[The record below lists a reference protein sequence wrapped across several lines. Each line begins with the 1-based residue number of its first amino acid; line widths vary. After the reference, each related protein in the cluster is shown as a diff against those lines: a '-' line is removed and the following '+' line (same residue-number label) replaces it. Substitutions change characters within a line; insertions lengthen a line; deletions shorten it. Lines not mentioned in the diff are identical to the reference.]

1 MAKKRYVVVGTGA
14 RSDMY
19 ISALAGGDYKDYA
32 ELVGICD
39 VNQGRMDYYNERIG
53 KKYNH
58 PPVPTYLSQD
68 FDRMIAECKPDTVI
82 VTTMDRTH
90 HKYGCRAMEL
100 GCDVISEKPMTVDVE
115 KCQQIIDTQKK
126 TGKHYT
132 VTFNY
137 RYSPRNTKIK
147 ELLKSGICGEIT
159 SVNFEWL
166 LDTSHGAD
174 YFRRWHRCKRN
185 SGGLMVHK
193 ATHHFDLVNWWL
205 DSVPETVYAMGDLKF
220 YGRENAEKR
229 GVTEFYQRAKGSEIA
244 KKDPFAFRMDK
255 DFSEFLQ
262 RLYFDSEKYDGYQ
275 RDQSVFGDGIDIED
289 NMSVM
294 VRYKNNVVMNYTLC
308 AHCPY
313 EGYRI
318 CFNGTK
324 GRLEFYVIERGV
336 TQLDE
341 DFSSF
346 GNREEGET
354 ESQGVDRKKMA
365 PEIIFQPFWGKPVI
379 YTYDNTAK
387 GGHGGGDVRLMNN
400 LFIGV
405 KDDPFGHAADFTD
418 GAMSI
423 LTGVGANI
431 SMRTGAPVKV
441 QELIHF

>member
-19 ISALAGGDYKDYA
+19 ISALTGGDYKDYA

-82 VTTMDRTH
+82 VTSMDRTH

-100 GCDVISEKPMTVDVE
+100 GCDVISEKPMTVDAE

-147 ELLKSGICGEIT
+147 ELLKSGICGQIT

-205 DSVPETVYAMGDLKF
+205 DSVPVTVYAMGDLKF

-229 GVTEFYQRAKGSEIA
+229 GVTEFYQRSLGSEIA
-244 KKDPFAFRMDK
+244 RKDPFGFRLDK
-255 DFSEFLQ
+255 DYTEFLQ

-324 GRLEFYVIERGV
+324 GRLEFYVVERGV

-341 DFSSF
+341 DFSTF
-346 GNREEGET
+346 GNREEGEAGG
-354 ESQGVDRKKMA
+354 QGVDRKKMA
-365 PEIIFQPFWGKPVI
+365 PEILFQPFWGEPVV
-379 YTYDNTAK
+379 YTYDNSAK

-405 KDDPFGHAADFTD
+405 KDDPFGHAADFID

-431 SMRTGAPVKV
+431 SMRTGEPVNV

>member
-19 ISALAGGDYKDYA
+19 ISALTGGDYKDYA

-82 VTTMDRTH
+82 VTSMDRTH

-205 DSVPETVYAMGDLKF
+205 DSVPVTVYAMGDLKF

-244 KKDPFAFRMDK
+244 KKDPFAFRLDK

-324 GRLEFYVIERGV
+324 GRLEFYVIESGV
-336 TQLDE
+336 TPLGE
-341 DFSSF
+341 DFTTF
-346 GNREEGET
+346 GNREDDKTEG
-354 ESQGVDRKKMA
+354 QDRKKMA
-365 PEIIFQPFWGKPVI
+365 PEILFQPFWGKPVV
-379 YTYDNTAK
+379 YTYDTTVK
-387 GGHGGGDVRLMNN
+387 SGHGGGDVRLMNN

-405 KDDPFGHAADFTD
+405 KDDPLGHAADFTD

-423 LTGVGANI
+423 LTGIGANI
-431 SMRTGAPVKV
+431 SMRTGEPVKV

>member
-1 MAKKRYVVVGTGA
+1 MTKKRYAVVGTGG

-19 ISALAGGDYKDYA
+19 ICALAGGDYKDYA
-32 ELVGICD
+32 ELVAFCD

-58 PPVPTYLSQD
+58 APVPTYLSQD
-68 FDRMIAECKPDTVI
+68 FDRMIEECRPDTVI

-100 GCDVISEKPMTVDVE
+100 GCDVISEKPMTVDAE

-147 ELLKSGICGEIT
+147 ELLKSGICGQIT

-205 DSVPETVYAMGDLKF
+205 DSVPVTVYAMGDLKF

-229 GVTEFYQRAKGSEIA
+229 GVTEFYQRSLGSEIA
-244 KKDPFAFRMDK
+244 RKDPFGFRLDK
-255 DFSEFLQ
+255 DYTEFLQ

-341 DFSSF
+341 DFSTF

-354 ESQGVDRKKMA
+354 PDQDLDRKKMA
-365 PEIIFQPFWGKPVI
+365 PEIIFQPFWGKPVV
-379 YTYDNTAK
+379 YTYDKSAK

-423 LTGVGANI
+423 LTGIGANI
-431 SMRTGAPVKV
+431 SMRTGEPVKV

>member
-1 MAKKRYVVVGTGA
+1 MTKKRYAVVGTGG

-19 ISALAGGDYKDYA
+19 ICALAGGDYKDYA
-32 ELVGICD
+32 ELAAFCD

-53 KKYNH
+53 KKFNH
-58 PPVPTYLSQD
+58 APVPTYLSQD

-100 GCDVISEKPMTVDVE
+100 GCDVISEKPMTVDAE

-147 ELLKSGICGEIT
+147 ELLKSGICGQIT

-205 DSVPETVYAMGDLKF
+205 DSVPVTVYAMGDLKF

-229 GVTEFYQRAKGSEIA
+229 GVTEFYQRSLGSEIA
-244 KKDPFAFRMDK
+244 RKDPFGFRLDK
-255 DFSEFLQ
+255 DYTEFLQ
-262 RLYFDSEKYDGYQ
+262 RLYFDCEKYDGYQ

-341 DFSSF
+341 DFSTF

-354 ESQGVDRKKMA
+354 ADQDLDRKKMA
-365 PEIIFQPFWGKPVI
+365 PEIMFQPFWGKPVV
-379 YTYDNTAK
+379 YTYDSSVK
-387 GGHGGGDVRLMNN
+387 SGHGGGDVRLMNN

-405 KDDPFGHAADFTD
+405 KDDPLGHAADFTD

-423 LTGVGANI
+423 LTGIGANI
-431 SMRTGAPVKV
+431 SMRTGEPVKV
-441 QELIHF
+441 QELIRF

>member
-19 ISALAGGDYKDYA
+19 ISALTGGDYKDYA

-68 FDRMIAECKPDTVI
+68 FDRMIAECRPDTVI
-82 VTTMDRTH
+82 VTSMDRTH

-126 TGKHYT
+126 TGRHYT

-137 RYSPRNTKIK
+137 RYSPRNTKVK
-147 ELLKSGICGEIT
+147 ELLKSGICGQIT

-205 DSVPETVYAMGDLKF
+205 DSEPVTVYAMGDLKF

-229 GVTEFYQRAKGSEIA
+229 GVTEFYQRAKDSEIA
-244 KKDPFAFRMDK
+244 KKDPFAFRLDK
-255 DFSEFLQ
+255 DSSEFLQ

-289 NMSVM
+289 NMSVL
-294 VRYKNNVVMNYTLC
+294 VRYKNRALMSYSLC
-308 AHCPY
+308 AHQPW
-313 EGYRI
+313 EGLRV

-324 GRLEFYVIERGV
+324 GRLEYNHVERGV
-336 TQLDE
+336 TPPDLDVSNFGIE
-341 DFSSF
+341 DP
-346 GNREEGET
+346 GDDVDPVRC
-354 ESQGVDRKKMA
+354 GVPD
-365 PEIIFQPFWGKPVI
+365 IIFQPMWGKTQVF
-379 YTYDNTAK
+379 TYEENDHT
-387 GGHGGGDVRLMNN
+387 GHGGGDQRL
-400 LFIGV
+400 FRDVFVGV
-405 KDDPFGHAADFTD
+405 DSDPLGRAADFKD
-418 GAMSI
+418 GANSI
-423 LTGVGANI
+423 LTGVSANI
-431 SMRTGAPVKV
+431 SMRTGLPVKV
-441 QELIHF
+441 QDLLKW

>member
-1 MAKKRYVVVGTGA
+1 MTKKRYAVVGTGG

-19 ISALAGGDYKDYA
+19 ISALAGGDYKEYA
-32 ELVGICD
+32 ELVAFCD

-53 KKYNH
+53 KKFNH
-58 PPVPTYLSQD
+58 PAVPTYLSQD

-82 VTTMDRTH
+82 VTTIDRAH

-205 DSVPETVYAMGDLKF
+205 DSVPVSVYAMGDLKF

-229 GVTEFYQRAKGSEIA
+229 GVTEFYQRAKDSEIA
-244 KKDPFAFRMDK
+244 KKDPFAFRLDK
-255 DFSEFLQ
+255 DFTEFLQ

-294 VRYKNNVVMNYTLC
+294 VRYKNKAVMTYCLC
-308 AHCPY
+308 AHCPW

-318 CFNGTK
+318 VFNGTK
-324 GRLEFYVIERGV
+324 GRLEFNVVERSFCEAG
-336 TQLDE
+336 E
-341 DFSSF
+341 DMSQF
-346 GNREEGET
+346 GMRELG
-354 ESQGVDRKKMA
+354 QDRSELI
-365 PEIIFQPFWGKPVI
+365 PEIIFQPHWGKAQVI
-379 YTYDNTAK
+379 DYECESLA
-387 GGHGGGDVRLMNN
+387 GHGGGDAKLLHNV
-400 LFIGV
+400 FVGA
-405 KDDPFGHAADFTD
+405 DEDPLGLAADYHD
-418 GAMSI
+418 GAKSI
-423 LTGVGANI
+423 LTGIGANI
-431 SMRTGAPVKV
+431 SMKTGLPVNV
-441 QELIHF
+441 QELIHW